1 MVDRT
6 RALSETNRSE
16 LFRHSLPETKEQN
29 YNYVHQYLVKKM
41 IYHKFFKH
49 PDDDTHLS
57 IYHIDP
63 MSIMNF
69 VGAKIFLKK
78 IITQSDYR
86 QTQLALHLC
95 KNWFKN
101 VLQNLLSS
109 DILWG
114 KPN

>member
-1 MVDRT
+1 
-6 RALSETNRSE
+6 
-16 LFRHSLPETKEQN
+16 
-29 YNYVHQYLVKKM
+29 M

-63 MSIMNF
+63 MSIKNF

-86 QTQLALHLC
+86 ETQLALHLF
-95 KNWFKN
+95 KNWLKN